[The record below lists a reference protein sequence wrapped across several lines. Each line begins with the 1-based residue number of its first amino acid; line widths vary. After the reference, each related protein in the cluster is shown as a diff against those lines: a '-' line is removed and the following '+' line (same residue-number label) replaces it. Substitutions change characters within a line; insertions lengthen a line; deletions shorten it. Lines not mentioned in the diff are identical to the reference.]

1 MIPQKQTSNREF
13 EKVPTDDFVVGK
25 IAELQYDLNKT
36 FKGFDGNPDK
46 VMQGVR
52 FRFELEGCKYPHYSK
67 WMKMVWSDKSNI
79 FKFVSDLVENCSVDS
94 PFDLS
99 ILNGMA
105 VKTLWSNKGEWQ
117 NLDKLRP
124 VGGKIKAPKNGVPE
138 IDLDREIVVGGK
150 TYNASDLEP
159 DDNTPF

>member
-1 MIPQKQTSNREF
+1 MIPTKQASTREF

-25 IAELQYDLNKT
+25 IAEVQYDPEHT
-36 FKGFDGNPDK
+36 FKGFDGAEDK
-46 VMQGVR
+46 KMQGVR

-79 FKFVSDLVENCSVDS
+79 FKFCLDLVDGCSVDK

-124 VGGKIKAPKNGVPE
+124 VGGKIKSPANGLPE
-138 IDLDREIVVGGK
+138 IDLDKVQVGSK
-150 TYNASDLEP
+150 SYNASDLEP